1 MAEFMYIME
10 QVRRICYEHSD
21 CEMCPLYKIHNSSGC
36 AFDYYVSD
44 GVSLDEVERKIREWA
59 AEHSEQVYPSWNE
72 WYRQNFTDAYCD
84 GKRMC
89 PMIFGGGENCDSETD
104 CDKCRDT
111 PIPADIAEK
120 LGIKPKEAK

>member
-44 GVSLDEVERKIREWA
+44 GVSLDEVERKIDAWA
-59 AEHSEQVYPSWNE
+59 KKHPEPVYPTWTE
-72 WYRQNFTDAYCD
+72 WQSSMFPDAYRNIMPCE
-84 GKRMC
+84 
-89 PMIFGGGENCDSETD
+89 FGIKDRFNCKENKICAE
-104 CDKCRDT
+104 CMGQQ
-111 PIPADIAEK
+111 IPADIAEK

>member
-44 GVSLDEVERKIREWA
+44 GVSLDEVERRVMQWA
-59 AEHSEQVYPSWNE
+59 AEHPEPVYPTWDE
-72 WYRQNFTDAYCD
+72 WQ
-84 GKRMC
+84 K
-89 PMIFGGGENCDSETD
+89 SV
-104 CDKCRDT
+104 
-111 PIPADIAEK
+111 
-120 LGIKPKEAK
+120 

>member
-44 GVSLDEVERKIREWA
+44 GVSLDEVERKIDAWA
-59 AEHSEQVYPSWNE
+59 KKHPEPVYPTWSE
-72 WYRQNFTDAYCD
+72 WQNSIFID
-84 GKRMC
+84 GIKRIVQC
-89 PMIFGGGENCDSETD
+89 EFGGSNRFKCKEET
-104 CDKCRDT
+104 CYQCINE

-120 LGIKPKEAK
+120 LGIKPKEG

>member
-59 AEHSEQVYPSWNE
+59 AEHPERVYPTWSEWQKSIFIDGIKRILQCEFRNSNRFKCKEKTCYKCINE
-72 WYRQNFTDAYCD
+72 
-84 GKRMC
+84 
-89 PMIFGGGENCDSETD
+89 
-104 CDKCRDT
+104 

-120 LGIKPKEAK
+120 LGIKPKEG